1 MNKML
6 NQDIWD
12 GYESRMRLLN
22 PFFSFGKGI
31 QLGPHLNP
39 YIENIL
45 LAVLLELFYREVR
58 NNDARTERDIVEI
71 VQEVLKEMK
80 LETSEKDSERLVTGL
95 LYSNPQTL
103 EAFQG
108 KFYSVK
114 HRTFEVHQFKYL
126 IPDLETMGD
135 NAPSIHYKLSDDA
148 QFILFSS
155 REITS
160 ELSISLE
167 QLYMIQLLK
176 KGNIEGVLKQTDF
189 LLQRVRQLIAKE
201 TAYGREILREPKI
214 ILREGFDDRSKREQE
229 IRKQFQEEDENFRHM
244 HMLLFR
250 IEEKNE
256 GLYNAEAKIK
266 MNEIRDRLN
275 QTTIKHAEF
284 NTMVTRNIALI
295 LDIRTNRPDLLL
307 RKSSKRYKED
317 VWEKLIRVEGVPDEH
332 ILQEILNPLFS
343 PQSPVLFSLDRV
355 WAKQRVLTEK
365 VVTTQPVE
373 QEVYEMK
380 TFEYVLRWEN
390 ILEKW
395 IPILEELLKHR
406 TFSLHSLES
415 LEGWSKDAVE
425 LWSQFTK
432 ERFTVPVKVF
442 TNQSYKDEREEFIR
456 RAILR
461 NPKYAVLEG
470 SVFYV
475 DKHYSETMRYN
486 NFVLITDGTL
496 RLKLAQEGE

>member
-1 MNKML
+1 ML

-12 GYESRMRLLN
+12 GYEGRMRLLN

-31 QLGPHLNP
+31 QIDPHLNP
-39 YIENIL
+39 FIENIL

-58 NNDARTERDIVEI
+58 NNDARTEGDIVEI
-71 VQEVLKEMK
+71 VQEVLEEMK
-80 LETSEKDSERLVTGL
+80 LESSEKDSERLVTGL

-103 EAFQG
+103 EAFKG
-108 KFYSVK
+108 NYYSVN

-126 IPDLETMGD
+126 IPDLEMMGD
-135 NAPSIHYKLSDDA
+135 NALSIIYKLSDDA

-189 LLQRVRQLIAKE
+189 LLQRVRNLIAKE
-201 TAYGREILREPKI
+201 NAYGREIIREPKI
-214 ILREGFDDRSKREQE
+214 IIREGFNDRSKREEE
-229 IRKQFQEEDENFRHM
+229 IRKQFREEDENFRHM

-256 GLYNAEAKIK
+256 GLYDAEAKQK

-295 LDIRTNRPDLLL
+295 LDIRTNRPDLLM

-317 VWEKLIRVEGVPDEH
+317 VWEKLIRVEGIPDEN
-332 ILQEILNPLFS
+332 IIQQILNPLFS
-343 PQSPVLFSLDRV
+343 PQSPVLFSFDRV

-373 QEVYEMK
+373 QEIYDMK
-380 TFEYVLRWEN
+380 AFEYVLHWKN

-395 IPILEELLKHR
+395 IPILDELLKHR
-406 TFSLHSLES
+406 AFTLHSLKS
-415 LEGWSKDAVE
+415 LEGWSKDAIE
-425 LWSQFTK
+425 LWLQFTK

-442 TNQSYKDEREEFIR
+442 TNQPYNDEREEFIR
-456 RAILR
+456 RAILQ
-461 NPKYAVLEG
+461 NPKYTVLEG
-470 SVFYV
+470 SIFYV
-475 DKHYSETMRYN
+475 DKHYSKTIRYN
-486 NFVLITDGTL
+486 NSVLLTDGTL